1 MLDCKAG
8 SRNFLGDVMAMRV
21 RLLLSSV
28 VLLSAM
34 WLISCGHYTCGTTFG
49 NSSCT
54 AAGGGLHQGG
64 GNNISVTAFV
74 YFVIPTGGG
83 DQIAVEA
90 LNVANSQTFHP
101 IGNFASPPL
110 NGGGG
115 GGMAVANKQFLYI
128 AGNVLDGFSIDGTTG
143 ALTPVPLS
151 PFGISG
157 LTVAADP
164 QGRFLFVGGAGVI
177 NAFTVNVDGSLTV
190 APNSPFTNANGTP
203 TQLVTDGVGKYLY
216 ALNGSTIA
224 EYSYNQTNGALS
236 PIAGSPFS
244 ASMSMVASEKTGA
257 YLLGITGVT
266 SEVSVFTIGAG
277 GALSGGSQTPTGLP
291 PIFLEVSPNG
301 KFVYTFNQTDFSPQA
316 PSQPMEGYGFNAG
329 ALTAL
334 TGSPFTGLDASL
346 GRFDQSGEFLFSVQ
360 HISNT
365 TESGEFAYGVD
376 INGLVTSTLPN
387 YQAPTD
393 TYAVTDAP

>member
-1 MLDCKAG
+1 
-8 SRNFLGDVMAMRV
+8 MAKRV

-49 NSSCT
+49 NSSCS
-54 AAGGGLHQGG
+54 ASGSGLNQGNG

-74 YFVIPTGGG
+74 YFVDLGHGQMAAEG
-83 DQIAVEA
+83 

-101 IGNFASPPL
+101 LGNFVSPPL
-110 NGGGG
+110 NGGGE
-115 GGMAVANKQFLYI
+115 GGMAVVNKQFLYI

-157 LTVAADP
+157 LTIAADP

-177 NAFTVNVDGSLTV
+177 NAFTINVDGSLTV

-216 ALNGSTIA
+216 ALNGSTIT
-224 EYSYNQTNGALS
+224 EYSYNQTNGTLS
-236 PIAGSPFS
+236 TIAGSPFP
-244 ASMSMVASEKTGA
+244 AAMSMVASEKTGT

-266 SEVSVFTIGAG
+266 SEISVFTIGAN
-277 GALSGGSQTPTGLP
+277 GALSGGSQAPTGLP
-291 PIFLEVSPNG
+291 PVYLAVSPNG
-301 KFVYTFNQTDFSPQA
+301 KFAYTFNQTDFSPQA
-316 PSQPMEGYGFNAG
+316 PSQPMEGYGFG
-329 ALTAL
+329 GGTLTKLADSL
-334 TGSPFTGLDASL
+334 FTGLDASL
-346 GRFDQSGEFLFSVQ
+346 GRFDQSGEFLFSVA
-360 HISNT
+360 HVPNT
-365 TESGEFAYGVD
+365 TLSGEYPYSVD
-376 INGLVTSTLPN
+376 VNTGTVANTLPY
-387 YQAPTD
+387 YQAPND
-393 TYAVTDAP
+393 TYGVTDAP

>member
-54 AAGGGLHQGG
+54 AGGGGLQQGG

-74 YFVIPTGGG
+74 YFVDITAG
-83 DQIAVEA
+83 QIAAEG

-101 IGNFASPPL
+101 LSTFVSPPL
-110 NGGGG
+110 NSGGE
-115 GGMAVANKQFLYI
+115 GGMAVVNKQFLYI
-128 AGNVLDGFSIDGTTG
+128 AGNTVLDGFSIDGTTG
-143 ALTPVPLS
+143 GLSTLTDS
-151 PFGISG
+151 PHVGISG
-157 LTVAADP
+157 LTIAADP

-177 NAFTVNVDGSLTV
+177 YAFTVNVDGTLTA
-190 APNSPFTNANGTP
+190 APTSPFAYANGTP

-216 ALNGSTIA
+216 ALNGSTITA
-224 EYSYNQTNGALS
+224 YSYNQTNGALS
-236 PIAGSPFS
+236 TIGSPFS
-244 ASMSMVASEKTGA
+244 AGMSMIASEKTGT
-257 YLLGITGVT
+257 YLLGITGAT
-266 SEVSVFTIGAG
+266 SEISVFTIGST
-277 GALSGGSQTPTGLP
+277 GALSGGSQSPTGLP

-387 YQAPTD
+387 YQAPND
-393 TYAVTDAP
+393 VYGVTDAP

>member
-34 WLISCGHYTCGTTFG
+34 WLISCGHYTCGATFG

-54 AAGGGLHQGG
+54 AAGGGLNQGG
-64 GNNISVTAFV
+64 GNNISVTAYV
-74 YFVIPTGGG
+74 YFVDHGG
-83 DQIAVEA
+83 IAVEG

-101 IGNFASPPL
+101 IGNFVSPPGFA
-110 NGGGG
+110 GGE
-115 GGMAVANKQFLYI
+115 GGMAVVNKQFLYI
-128 AGNVLDGFSIDGTTG
+128 AGSNVLNGFSIDGTTG

-151 PFGISG
+151 PYGISG
-157 LTVAADP
+157 LTIAADP

-177 NAFTVNVDGSLTV
+177 NAFTVNVDGSLTAV
-190 APNSPFTNANGTP
+190 TGSPFTNSNGTP
-203 TQLVTDGVGKYLY
+203 TQIVTDGVGKYLY
-216 ALNGSTIA
+216 ALNGSTIT
-224 EYSYNQTNGALS
+224 EYSYNQTNGVLS
-236 PIAGSPFS
+236 TIAGSPFS
-244 ASMSMVASEKTGA
+244 ASMSMIASEKTGT

-266 SEVSVFTIGAG
+266 SEISVFTIGAG
-277 GALSGGSQTPTGLP
+277 GALSGGSQSPTGLP

-301 KFVYTFNQTDFSPQA
+301 KFVYTFNQTDFTAQA
-316 PSQPMEGYGFNAG
+316 PSQPMEGYGFSG
-329 ALTAL
+329 GTLTAL
-334 TGSPFTGLDASL
+334 TGSPFTGMDASL

-365 TESGEFAYGVD
+365 DLSGEFPYAVD
-376 INGLVTSTLPN
+376 SSGLVTSSLPY
-387 YQAPTD
+387 YQAPND
-393 TYAVTDAP
+393 IYGVTDAP